1 MSDIE
6 TLDNGAEVITHLVPD
21 GLTAVPCP
29 ECDGSGCD
37 VCEGTGSVL
46 VPVRT
51 DSPTATTDTHVHTSE
66 LREEAQGEA
75 EGDAEHVRGVSPT
88 FGGLSA
94 SEAASL
100 RWDKERAR
108 QAELEAVETGSDVIV
123 RTTVPVST
131 IIKRL
136 SADAQ
141 KGNTQ
146 AARELRAWLSEV
158 AVESR
163 TDLSDLDERTRQ
175 ALLARLLR
183 DIEEDEQQAGEE
195 GHEGDEHLVDAS
207 VAALPDATPAVARSP
222 VSTMRGPLVA
232 VDGAETLA
240 PSETCERAGTPT
252 PNEPLAVRTETE

>member
-51 DSPTATTDTHVHTSE
+51 DSPTPGTETFEDARE
-66 LREEAQGEA
+66 LQGEA
-75 EGDAEHVRGVSPT
+75 GEDPEEDAEQVQRVSES
-88 FGGLSA
+88 FGGLGP
-94 SEAASL
+94 SEAARV

-207 VAALPDATPAVARSP
+207 VAALPDATPAVRRSP

-240 PSETCERAGTPT
+240 ASETCERAGTPT
-252 PNEPLAVRTETE
+252 SNEPLAVRTETE